1 MRGYGNASVKAGK
14 ILDISSRYGCCL
26 PIGVGDHAGP
36 ARSSLQD
43 YKNIALQVVLPLL
56 IALVMM
62 FLFNRYI
69 SAAHITRF
77 MGQKVGIKGM
87 IFLSLAGIVSM
98 GPVFA
103 WFPFLKTLKEKNMA
117 DVYLANFLSSR
128 AVKPVLIPVLIA
140 YFGWRFSLT
149 FTLLCLAGAWG
160 ISFVVALS
168 GNGKTPES
176 LK

>member
-1 MRGYGNASVKAGK
+1 MQVSKQVKSWMFPVCVAVVYLLVWVTMPDRLIPALK
-14 ILDISSRYGCCL
+14 II
-26 PIGVGDHAGP
+26 
-36 ARSSLQD
+36 
-43 YKNIALQVVLPLL
+43 KNIALQVALPLL
-56 IALVMM
+56 LALVMM
-62 FLFNRYI
+62 FLLNLYI

-87 IFLSLAGIVSM
+87 IFSSLAGIVSM

-103 WFPFLKTLKEKNMA
+103 WFPFLKTLKEKNMD

-140 YFGWRFSLT
+140 YFGWRFSLI

-160 ISFVVALS
+160 VSFVVALS
-168 GNGKTPES
+168 GKGKNPES
-176 LK
+176 